1 MSPTLEE
8 YARLVMEARNREY
21 PVSIQRL
28 DVIGELPAP
37 APFNTVSIIT
47 GIRRCG
53 KTFYA
58 FQLIQRLIAQG
69 VDSDRIFYFD
79 FSDDRLMPIPDTLLD
94 DVINEYWRQV
104 PEARAEG
111 CYLFLD
117 EIQDAPNWQ
126 GFCRRIAEHERVT
139 LVITG
144 SSSKLS
150 SDEIATN
157 FRGRSL
163 EYPMMPLSF
172 REYCTFHSLE
182 VPSSGE
188 LARIGSVSP
197 ALQTQLEAAYS
208 DYLITGG
215 FPGVQ
220 HATEP
225 ERIRTLQTY
234 ARDIVAR
241 DVAERAGRTD
251 IALANQISLFGLRN
265 TGCDLSVNGLAES
278 LRTAGFKTTWNS
290 VNQLVR
296 LFEQAHLLEF
306 LPEYAT
312 ALSPG
317 TTTMQKVYAED
328 PGLAYAVSRANQ
340 QDIGKR
346 FETAI
351 YLELRRR
358 LFGSRI
364 ETLTSY
370 TAPTAKHEKV
380 DFLIGDALSPEPYA
394 LIQVTV
400 SMEREKT
407 RQRETSSL
415 EKAMELTGIREGTI
429 VSLREQETIE
439 ADAGTIH
446 VVPAWLWSL
455 AE

>member
-1 MSPTLEE
+1 MSPTPEE
-8 YARLVMEARNREY
+8 YAQLVLEARNREY
-21 PVSIQRL
+21 PASVQRA
-28 DVIGELPAP
+28 DIVGEIPAP

-58 FQLIQRLIAQG
+58 FQLIRRLISQG
-69 VDSDRIFYFD
+69 TDPDRIFYFD
-79 FSDDRLMPIPDTLLD
+79 FSDDRLMPIADTLLD
-94 DVINEYWRQV
+94 DVVNEYWRQV
-104 PEARAEG
+104 PEARSEG

-172 REYCTFHSLE
+172 REYCEFRSMD
-182 VPSSGE
+182 VPRSSE
-188 LARIGSVSP
+188 LARVGSVAP
-197 ALQTQLEAAYS
+197 ALQTELEAAYS
-208 DYLITGG
+208 DYLVTGG

-220 HATEP
+220 RLAEP

-265 TGCDLSVNGLAES
+265 TGCDLSVNGLAEH
-278 LRTAGFKTTWNS
+278 LRSVGFKTTWGS
-290 VNQLVR
+290 VSQLVR

-312 ALSPG
+312 ALSPA
-317 TTTMQKVYAED
+317 TNAMQKVYGED
-328 PGLAYAVSRANQ
+328 PGLVHAVSRANQ

-346 FETAI
+346 FETAV

-370 TAPTAKHEKV
+370 TAPTAKREKI
-380 DFLIGDALSPEPYA
+380 DFLVGDALSPEPYA
-394 LIQVTV
+394 LIQATVT
-400 SMEREKT
+400 MAHEKT
-407 RQRETSSL
+407 RKREISSL
-415 EKAMELTGIREGTI
+415 EKAMELTGVAQGTI
-429 VSLREQETIE
+429 VSLREQETVE
-439 ADAGTIH
+439 TKAGVIH
-446 VVPAWLWSL
+446 VVPAWLWTLSK
-455 AE
+455 